1 MKDAWVLRL
10 KEESKEPEMVVD
22 YYLTDKEE
30 IDTEYDFL
38 TSDLSEAQLIYD
50 KEKEI
55 ASFINHEEKMKNEF
69 GENAICNFG
78 YTNIMKNFEFVE
90 VTVEKV

>member
-10 KEESKEPEMVVD
+10 KEESKESEMVGD
-22 YYLTDKEE
+22 YYLTDNED

-38 TSDLSEAQLIYD
+38 TIDLIEAQLIYD

-55 ASFINHEEKMKNEF
+55 ANFKKHEEIMKNEY

-90 VTVEKV
+90 VTVEKS